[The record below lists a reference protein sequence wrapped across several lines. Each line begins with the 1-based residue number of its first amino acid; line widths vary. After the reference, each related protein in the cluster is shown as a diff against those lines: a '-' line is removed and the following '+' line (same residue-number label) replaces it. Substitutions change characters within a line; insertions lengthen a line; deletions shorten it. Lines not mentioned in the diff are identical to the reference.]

1 MAEQLSRADI
11 KRLMAEPS
19 DEVRA
24 DVALKVVEQFANVS
38 VTPVE
43 RQIAHDILGYMVH
56 DVAVLVRES
65 LSKSL
70 RNLPGAPHDIVV
82 ALARDIDQVAM
93 PVLEESPVLTE
104 EDLIGIVVSGSVA
117 KQKAIASRPTVEA
130 RVSAALV
137 ETNNRGV
144 VAVLVSNDGAII
156 DEETY
161 EKVVDRFGDDEEIA
175 EPLVQRKDL
184 PLTLAER
191 LVTMVSDRLREYLI
205 ERHSIDEDVAQRLI
219 EESRERSTIEL
230 VDGVGMEEMARL
242 VTQLH
247 DNHRLTPTIMLRAA
261 CMGEM
266 RFVEASLA
274 LLTSLPEPRVWRL
287 VHDEGPLGFRAIYAR
302 AGLPEV
308 LFPAFRVAL
317 DVYHETEFPSGPE
330 ARSHF
335 RRQMLERILTQ
346 YEDLE
351 AKDLD
356 FMLNRLGRL
365 SAATSINQPASQG
378 PNAESHAA

>member
-144 VAVLVSNDGAII
+144 VAVLVSNEGAII

-365 SAATSINQPASQG
+365 SAATSINQPASPG